1 MSQVI
6 TPMQPNVLVVPLD
19 WGLGHATRCIPII
32 KTLLRRGCTVLLA
45 GEGKTKNLLQK
56 EFPQLIFLPLEGYR
70 IAYSKSKWR
79 LPFTI
84 GVQIPKILKVIQKE
98 HAWLQNVV
106 KEYQI
111 HAVISDNRYGLY
123 HRAIPS
129 VFMTHQLCIKTAFG
143 KKVDSILR
151 KLNYRYLSQ
160 FSECWIPDVEG
171 NANLAGALSHP
182 ARLPAVPIK
191 YLGLLSRFRSLPGE
205 SPKHILIL
213 LSGPEPQR
221 TILENLLLAQ
231 LKTYK
236 GPVVLVRGLPGQV
249 EEISTSSNI
258 FVHNHLTTEK
268 LNEKMLEASVVI
280 SRCGYS
286 TLMDLVALQKKSI
299 LIATPGQSEQEY
311 LARHVMKHRFA
322 LCIEQRKFQLRA
334 ALDLSVSFNYQL
346 PRFNTGQGLEDAITD
361 LLNQIK
367 NEKAN
372 PDENN
377 Y

>member
-6 TPMQPNVLVVPLD
+6 TPMQPNVLVIPLD

-79 LPFTI
+79 LPYTI
-84 GVQIPKILKVIQKE
+84 GVQIPKILKAIQKE
-98 HAWLQNVV
+98 HAWLQRVV

-111 HAVISDNRYGLY
+111 HTVISDNRYGLY
-123 HRAIPS
+123 HQAIPS
-129 VFMTHQLCIKTAFG
+129 VFITHQLSIKTPFG
-143 KKVDSILR
+143 KKVDKFLQKI
-151 KLNYRYLSQ
+151 NYTYINR
-160 FSECWIPDVEG
+160 FSECWIPDVKGE
-171 NANLAGALSHP
+171 NSLAGALSHP
-182 ARLPAVPIK
+182 VNFPDVPIK
-191 YLGLLSRFRSLPGE
+191 YIGALSRFTRLHGANL
-205 SPKHILIL
+205 KHILIL

-221 TILENLLLAQ
+221 TVLENLLLTQ

-236 GPVVLVRGLPGQV
+236 APVVLVRGLPGQL
-249 EEISTSSNI
+249 EEIRSSSNI
-258 FVHNHLTTEK
+258 YIYNHLAAEE
-268 LNEKMLEASVVI
+268 LNEKMLDASIVI

-286 TLMDLVALQKKSI
+286 TLMDLAALQKKSI
-299 LIATPGQSEQEY
+299 LIATPGQTEQEY

-334 ALDLSVSFNYQL
+334 ALDFSASFNYQL